1 VLVAT
6 VVALAGAAVALVVDP
21 GGHGADLVAL
31 GAALVVG
38 ELFAVPLSAGAVL
51 PLSYAVI
58 PTLARVGAPGSFAAT
73 LLVALLVAQLSEW
86 STGGAG
92 PGRVAARIARVAA
105 GFAAFGAD
113 RLAGDLLSGSQ
124 ERQQL
129 LAQLGAAVVV
139 LVVVD
144 AVTRR
149 VQAGATVG
157 WRSVPLTAW
166 YAVAASAV
174 LMGLAWRGVEDQGSL
189 GAWALPLF
197 AVPLAALHVAFRRL
211 ATSQRTLEQTIV
223 ALAGIPEIA
232 SLTPSGRARRV
243 AALSVALARRV
254 GVPSAQL
261 PLLERAALLV
271 DLGVVTMDDPPPT
284 RAGSPPAVAAAT
296 VRLLEGTESL
306 APVMALLRQAGPGG
320 GGTEPDQVTRP
331 LARVLAVARAFDAL
345 TQGDPALAADAVERL
360 RADAVDGYDPV
371 VVSALDDEVRSFAPV
386 GRAG

>member
-1 VLVAT
+1 VIAV
-6 VVALAGAAVALVVDP
+6 AGAAVGLVADP

-31 GAALVVG
+31 GAAVVVG
-38 ELFAVPLSAGAVL
+38 ELFAVPLAAGAVL

-58 PTLARVGAPGSFAAT
+58 PTIARVGTLGSFAAT
-73 LLVALLVAQLSEW
+73 LLVGLAVAQLCEW
-86 STGGAG
+86 SIGGHCPRSAVARAVRAG
-92 PGRVAARIARVAA
+92 A
-105 GFAAFGAD
+105 GFAAFGAG
-113 RLAGDLLSGSQ
+113 RLADDLLAGSP
-124 ERQQL
+124 EREQV

-261 PLLERAALLV
+261 PVLERAALLV
-271 DLGVVTMDDPPPT
+271 DLGVVTMDEPPPT
-284 RAGSPPAVAAAT
+284 RTGSPPSVAAAT

-306 APVMALLRQAGPGG
+306 APVMALLRQTGPGG
-320 GGTEPDQVTRP
+320 GGIEPDHATRP
-331 LARVLAVARAFDAL
+331 LARILAVARAFDAL
-345 TQGDPALAADAVERL
+345 AEGDPSLATSAVERL
-360 RADAVDGYDPV
+360 RADAPTHGYDPA
-371 VVSALDDEVRSFAPV
+371 VVSALDDEVRSSLAPV